1 MFDYA
6 AYARQLRE
14 ELHRIPEIGF
24 DLPKT
29 LAVVHRELEA
39 MGLSHTDKYGPSSV
53 VAYINPGMPFT
64 IGLRGDMDA
73 LPIQEENDVPYKS
86 THPGISH
93 ACGHDS
99 HTAILLATAKRLVD
113 NKDQLKCTVKLMFTP
128 AEEYET
134 PGCKILAENGIMD
147 DVDCALATHVTT
159 DKIPGQFVITDGDQ
173 GGNSMGFKVRFYGKS
188 AHAVSQEKG
197 KDAIMTAIETVTA
210 MQIMVAKEIHVSKPK
225 VLNIGSFHGGK
236 TNNVICDYV
245 EIFGSCRAAEDSVSE
260 YMERRL
266 QEICK
271 GMELTSGCKIEY
283 EHVKLLPYR
292 KTSPVLFKKIWD
304 LGEKLFGEGCM
315 SKPARRG
322 LGGEDFGYL
331 TRKKP
336 CLFISFGVK
345 DPAAEK
351 GIPVHTTKFDIHPDS
366 YAAPLDLIYNFV
378 LENMNGIDFGG

>member
-6 AYARQLRE
+6 AYARNLRE

-39 MGLSHTDKYGPSSV
+39 MGLEHTDKYGPSSV

-64 IGLRGDMDA
+64 IGLRADMDA

-86 THPGISH
+86 THEGISH

-99 HTAILLATAKRLVD
+99 HTAILLAIAKQLTDR
-113 NKDQLKCTVKLMFTP
+113 KDELKCTVKLMFTP
-128 AEEYET
+128 AEEYEK

-147 DVDCALATHVTT
+147 DVDCAIAQHVTT
-159 DKIPGQFVITDGDQ
+159 DKTPGQFVLSDTDM

-188 AHAVSQEKG
+188 AHAVGQEKG
-197 KDAIMTAIETVTA
+197 KDAIVAAIETITA

-225 VLNIGSFHGGK
+225 VLNIGSFHGGN

-271 GMELTSGCKIEY
+271 GMELTTGCKIEY
-283 EHVKLLPYR
+283 EHVKFLPYR
-292 KTSPVLFKKIWD
+292 INNPVLYKRVKETA
-304 LGEKLFGEGCM
+304 EKLVGAENVFR
-315 SKPARRG
+315 PTRRG

-336 CLFISFGVK
+336 CLFVNFGVK
-345 DPAAEK
+345 EPTAKK

-366 YAAPLDLIYNFV
+366 YAAPIELVTTFV
-378 LENMNGIDFGG
+378 FENMNGIEF

>member
-1 MFDYA
+1 MIDYA
-6 AYARQLRE
+6 AYARNLRE

-29 LAVVHRELEA
+29 LNVVHRELEA

-53 VAYINPGMPFT
+53 VSYINPGMPFT
-64 IGLRGDMDA
+64 IGLRADMDA

-86 THPGISH
+86 THEGKMH

-99 HTAILLATAKRLVD
+99 HTAILLAIAKKLTDRAEE
-113 NKDQLKCTVKLMFTP
+113 LKCTVKLMFTP

-147 DVDCALATHVTT
+147 DVDCALAMHVTA
-159 DKIPGQFVITDGDQ
+159 DRNPGQFSMTDDDM

-188 AHAVSQEKG
+188 AHAVGQQNG
-197 KDAIMTAIETVTA
+197 KDAIVAAIETITA

-225 VLNIGSFHGGK
+225 VLNIGSFHGGN

-260 YMERRL
+260 YMEKRL
-266 QEICK
+266 KEICA
-271 GMELTSGCKIEY
+271 GMELTTGCKIEF
-283 EHVKLLPYR
+283 EKVKFLPYR
-292 KTSPVLFKKIWD
+292 INNSVLYNKVKAVA
-304 LGEKLFGEGCM
+304 EKLAGTENVFRPE
-315 SKPARRG
+315 RRG

-336 CLFISFGVK
+336 CLFVNFGGK
-345 DPAAEK
+345 DPAGTK
-351 GIPVHTTKFDIHPDS
+351 IPVHTTKFDIHPDS
-366 YAAPLDLIYNFV
+366 YAAPIDLVTGFV
-378 LENMNGIDFGG
+378 FDNMNGIEF